1 MTASAILLAILALG
15 VGALIGYLYGS
26 SRSRTGYD
34 ARLREAENGRA
45 ALDATTTE
53 LRGQLESLRGQFQE
67 QQKRLESESAQR
79 VATETALDAADKS
92 LAEQRQA
99 LEQTKDEMK
108 SVFRALASEALSA
121 TTQQFLDLAKTHLES
136 ELEPRQV
143 AIAGMVNP
151 LSDVLKALQ
160 TQLQQVESAR
170 QQAYGELRSQV
181 QQLASVGR
189 ELQDRTGTLASALQQ
204 PRVRGSWG
212 ELTLRRAVELAGMSA
227 HCDFA
232 EQQTIGSETTR
243 LRPDLTVHLPGGR
256 DIAVDAKVPLK
267 AFTEASEAK
276 NEAERQEAIRRHV
289 QLVRAHIQ
297 QLGSKSYWSE
307 MPSTPEF
314 VVLFMPG
321 ESFFSAALES
331 DRTLIEDAQSHGV
344 ILASPTTLI
353 ALLKAAAYGWQQ
365 KSMEENT
372 RRIAQLGQVLYERI
386 EKFVEHLGEIRKG
399 LDRASRSYNDAV
411 GSFNDRLLPS
421 VRRLGELGVSGEPE
435 MAAIE
440 PTDVELRQP
449 PREDGANPPEE

>member
-1 MTASAILLAILALG
+1 MNASAILLTILALG
-15 VGALIGYLYGS
+15 VGALIGYLYAS
-26 SRSRTGYD
+26 SRSRASYD
-34 ARLREAENGRA
+34 ARLREAETGRA
-45 ALDATTTE
+45 ALEATTTE
-53 LRGQLESLRGQFQE
+53 LRSQLEGLRSQFQE

-99 LEQTKDEMK
+99 FEQTKDEMK

-121 TTQQFLDLAKTHLES
+121 TTQQFLDLAKAHLES

-151 LSDVLKALQ
+151 LSDALKAFQ
-160 TQLQQVESAR
+160 VQLLQVESAR
-170 QQAYGELRSQV
+170 QEAYGELRSQV
-181 QQLASVGR
+181 QQLANVGR

-232 EQQTIGSETTR
+232 EQKTIAGETR
-243 LRPDLTVHLPGGR
+243 LRPDLTVYLPGGR
-256 DIAVDAKVPLK
+256 SIAVDAKVPLK
-267 AFTEASEAK
+267 AFTEASEAAS
-276 NEAERQEAIRRHV
+276 EAERQEAIRRHV

-307 MPSTPEF
+307 MSSTPEF

-331 DRTLIEDAQSHGV
+331 DRTLIEDAQSRGV

-399 LDRASRSYNDAV
+399 LDRASHSYNDAV

-435 MAAIE
+435 LAAIE
-440 PTDVELRQP
+440 PTEVELRQP